1 MSRAAVLRERW
12 ALNLP
17 LKMGF
22 KLMLFFVLLCSF
34 LTKKKKK
41 KRLEGREH
49 SELSKHK
56 NNTEFLQEKEAK
68 PRRMDYKKLPDTEQ
82 TEKWS
87 TDSRWVRTR
96 KS

>member
-1 MSRAAVLRERW
+1 M
-12 ALNLP
+12 LNLSGGAP
-17 LKMGF
+17 WVS
-22 KLMLFFVLLCSF
+22 LMLFFVLLCSF
-34 LTKKKKK
+34 LTKKKK

-87 TDSRWVRTR
+87 TDSRRVRTR